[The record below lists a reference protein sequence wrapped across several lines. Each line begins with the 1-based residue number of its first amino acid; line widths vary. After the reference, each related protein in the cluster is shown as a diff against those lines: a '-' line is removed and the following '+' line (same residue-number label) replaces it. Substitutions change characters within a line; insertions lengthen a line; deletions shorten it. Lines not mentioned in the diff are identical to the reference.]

1 MRMRRTALILAG
13 VLLLYKAL
21 ADSVRTGGSL
31 MRSYLDLFC
40 RAVAVVSVVDTVF
53 HITVNMVDGL
63 PVLFV
68 VKHETSLLSF

>member
-1 MRMRRTALILAG
+1 
-13 VLLLYKAL
+13 
-21 ADSVRTGGSL
+21 

-40 RAVAVVSVVDTVF
+40 RAVAVVAVVDTVF